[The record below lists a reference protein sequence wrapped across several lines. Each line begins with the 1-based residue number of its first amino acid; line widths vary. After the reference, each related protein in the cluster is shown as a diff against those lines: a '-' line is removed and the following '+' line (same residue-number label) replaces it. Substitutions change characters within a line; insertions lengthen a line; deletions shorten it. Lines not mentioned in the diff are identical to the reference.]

1 MKMDGRRGTPAAMD
15 LRPKLNEIHFFLPP
29 EAFPF
34 TVCTARLIFCEEATL
49 FTLGIATLNFNVFD
63 PDTSKL

>member
-1 MKMDGRRGTPAAMD
+1 MV
-15 LRPKLNEIHFFLPP
+15 LRPKLNEIHFFFPP